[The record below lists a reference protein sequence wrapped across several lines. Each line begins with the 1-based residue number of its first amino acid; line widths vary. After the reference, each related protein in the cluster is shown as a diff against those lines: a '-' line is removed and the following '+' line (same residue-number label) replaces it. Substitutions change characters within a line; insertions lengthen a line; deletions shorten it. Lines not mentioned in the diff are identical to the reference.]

1 MRSGHSEGFTP
12 QPNKLAGIFGLM
24 LLRIFPNDSGAS
36 FFYARRTKNMGTSKS
51 VKRFDNIDNSQWM
64 TVPFERTNEGFLRGR
79 AIVTSIGVFTY
90 KRKDGTVQREL
101 RLPEEVFNLATL
113 SSMKLKPVT
122 LNHPTELVT
131 SDNAKSL
138 QVGSLG
144 DNPSWTKE
152 WHDRNWQEVTDG
164 INCAI
169 DMIITR
175 QDAIDAILNGKQAL
189 SMGYTCDLE
198 AAQPGATWCG
208 IEYDFIQRNIRYN
221 HCAIVDSARAG
232 DNAKIE
238 LRADSEDAVLEDI
251 YTKTDGG
258 KNTMLKKINLDG
270 IDYEAEEGVIK
281 ALHAANA
288 NCLNYEDD
296 ELRDVIVAANKNAKK
311 AKDELEKKIS
321 EVEAERDTAK
331 DKADSAEKELA
342 DLKKSAFDEKKL
354 DEAVKAKIELIHTAE
369 KAGVEVNDGMSDAD
383 IKKAVIL
390 KSFPNAK
397 FDGKDDV
404 YIQARYDATVE
415 MLSEKNNASSRQF
428 ASDLPPENRA
438 DENDA
443 RKRMIAR
450 MKNHGQEEK

>member
-1 MRSGHSEGFTP
+1 MVKF
-12 QPNKLAGIFGLM
+12 N
-24 LLRIFPNDSGAS
+24 
-36 FFYARRTKNMGTSKS
+36 S
-51 VKRFDNIDNSQWM
+51 VNRYDNIDNSQWM
-64 TVPFERTNEGFLRGR
+64 TIPFERTNEGFLKGR

-101 RLPEEVFNLATL
+101 RLPEEVFSPKTL

-131 SDNAKSL
+131 IDNADRL

-152 WHDRNWQEVTDG
+152 WEHRNWEEVTDG

-169 DMIITR
+169 DMIITKK
-175 QDAIDAILNGKQAL
+175 DAVDAVLNGKQAL

-198 AAQPGATWCG
+198 TAEPGAAWCG

-238 LRADSEDAVLEDI
+238 LRADSEDAVLEDMVF
-251 YTKTDGG
+251 YKKTDGG
-258 KNTMLKKINLDG
+258 TQMLKKINLDG
-270 IDYEAEEGVIK
+270 IEYEAEAEVIK
-281 ALHAANA
+281 ALQRA
-288 NCLNYEDD
+288 D
-296 ELRDVIVAANKNAKK
+296 EKAKK
-311 AKDELEKKIS
+311 AEEDACEQKKAMDKKVADLEDKEKELEKRIS
-321 EVEAERDTAK
+321 ELEAERDSAK
-331 DKADSAEKELA
+331 DKADSLEKDLEKAKA
-342 DLKKSAFDEKKL
+342 DSADPKRL
-354 DEAVKAKIELIHTAE
+354 DEAVKAKMELLRNAE
-369 KAGVEVNDGMSDAD
+369 KAKVEVKADMSDMD
-383 IKKAVIL
+383 IKKAVIT
-390 KSFPNAK
+390 SAFPNAK

-415 MLSEKNNASSRQF
+415 MLEARADGSNRKFFSE
-428 ASDLPPENRA
+428 LPPESHA

-443 RKRMIAR
+443 RNRMIAR
-450 MKNHGQEEK
+450 MKNHGQEVK

>member
-1 MRSGHSEGFTP
+1 
-12 QPNKLAGIFGLM
+12 
-24 LLRIFPNDSGAS
+24 
-36 FFYARRTKNMGTSKS
+36 MGKFNS
-51 VKRFDNIDNSQWM
+51 VNRFDNIDNSQWM
-64 TVPFERTNEGFLRGR
+64 TLPFERTNEGFLRGR

-101 RLPEEVFNLATL
+101 RLPEEVFSPSTL
-113 SSMKLKPVT
+113 NSMKLKPVT

-131 SDNAKSL
+131 IDNADKL

-152 WHDRNWQEVTDG
+152 WEHRNWEEVTDG

-169 DMIITR
+169 DMIITKK
-175 QDAIDAILNGKQAL
+175 DAVDAVLNGKQAL

-198 AAQPGATWCG
+198 MAEPGSCWCG

-251 YTKTDGG
+251 VFKKHDGG
-258 KNTMLKKINLDG
+258 TQMLKKINLDG
-270 IDYEAEEGVIK
+270 IDYEAEAEVIK
-281 ALHAANA
+281 ALQRA
-288 NCLNYEDD
+288 D
-296 ELRDVIVAANKNAKK
+296 EKAKK
-311 AKDELEKKIS
+311 AEEDACEQKKAMDKKVADLEDKEKELEKRIS
-321 EVEAERDTAK
+321 ELEAERDTAK
-331 DKADSAEKELA
+331 EKADSAERELEEV
-342 DLKKSAFDEKKL
+342 KKTSLDSKTIDAAVSAKM
-354 DEAVKAKIELIHTAE
+354 ELLHNAE
-369 KAGVEVNDGMSDAD
+369 KANVEVKADMSDMD
-383 IKKAVIL
+383 IKKAVIA
-390 KSFPNAK
+390 SQFPNAK

-415 MLSEKNNASSRQF
+415 MIAERNDAQNRQF
-428 ASDLPPENRA
+428 TSDLPPEAHA

-443 RKRMIAR
+443 RNRMIER
-450 MKNHGQEEK
+450 MKNHGQEAK